1 VGTTLSE
8 VLVNL
13 EIDQQVAVITLNRP
27 DALNA
32 LSEALRSQLVSALQ
46 ALDADPSVRA
56 IVLTGAGRAF
66 CAGLDFAE
74 LQASGADVAENG
86 IVGRELLAALDA
98 VKCPVIAAVNGFAI
112 TGGLELVLRCD
123 VILASTAAVFADTHA
138 KVGIVPAWGASQI
151 LPRLIGP
158 YRAKEM
164 SLSGRKVDARQAYAW
179 GLVNRVIEPD
189 ELLEAACALGREMA
203 GCDRDAQLT
212 IKGLIETGWWEPM
225 SDAFELEQKVSMAA
239 FTKFASGGK

>member
-1 VGTTLSE
+1 MSD
-8 VLVNL
+8 VLVAVKV
-13 EIDQQVAVITLNRP
+13 EERVAVITLNRP

-32 LSEALRSQLVSALQ
+32 LNTALRSQLVSALQ
-46 ALDADPSVRA
+46 ALDADPDVRV
-56 IVLTGAGRAF
+56 IVLTGSGRAF

-74 LQASGADVAENG
+74 LQAAGDDVAENG

-98 VKCPVIAAVNGFAI
+98 VKSPVIAAVNGFAI

-123 VILASTAAVFADTHA
+123 VIVASSAAVFADTHA

-164 SLSGRKVDARQAYAW
+164 SLSGRKVDAQQAYEW
-179 GLVNRVIEPD
+179 GLVNRVVEPND
-189 ELLEAACALGREMA
+189 LLEAACALGREMA

-212 IKGLIETGWWEPM
+212 IKGLIEAGWWEPM
-225 SDAFELEQKVSMAA
+225 ADAFELEQEVSMAA
-239 FTKFASGGK
+239 FTKFAGK

>member
-1 VGTTLSE
+1 MSE
-8 VLVNL
+8 LL
-13 EIDQQVAVITLNRP
+13 VAVEIEQEVALVTLERP

-32 LSEALRSQLVSALQ
+32 LSTELRQQLVSALQ
-46 ALDADPSVRA
+46 SLDANSGVRA
-56 IVLTGAGRAF
+56 IVLTGSGRAF

-74 LQASGADVAENG
+74 LQASGDDVAQNG

-98 VKCPVIAAVNGFAI
+98 LKTPLIAAVNGFAI

-164 SLSGRKVDARQAYAW
+164 SLSGRKIDAQQAYEW
-179 GLVNRVIEPD
+179 GLVNRVLEPQD
-189 ELLEAACALGREMA
+189 LLEGACALGREMA
-203 GCDRDAQLT
+203 ACDQQAQLT
-212 IKGLIETGWWEPM
+212 IKGLIDTGWWNPM
-225 SDAFELEQKVSMAA
+225 SDVFELEQEVSMAA
-239 FTKFASGGK
+239 FTKFAAGVGK

>member
-1 VGTTLSE
+1 MTLSD
-8 VLVNL
+8 VLVNV
-13 EIDQQVAVITLNRP
+13 EVEQQVAVITLNRP

-32 LSEALRSQLVSALQ
+32 LSASLRTQLVSALQ
-46 ALDADPSVRA
+46 AQDADPNVRV
-56 IVLTGAGRAF
+56 IVLTGTGRAF

-74 LQASGADVAENG
+74 LQASGDDVAENG

-112 TGGLELVLRCD
+112 TGGLELMLRCD
-123 VILASTAAVFADTHA
+123 VILASADAKFADTHA

-164 SLSGRKVDARQAYAW
+164 SLSGRKVGAQQAYEW
-179 GLVNRVIEPD
+179 GLVNRVVEPD
-189 ELLEAACALGREMA
+189 DLLGAACALGAEMA
-203 GCDRDAQLT
+203 GCDREAQLT
-212 IKGLIETGWWEPM
+212 IKGLIEAGWWEPM
-225 SDAFELEQKVSMAA
+225 ADALELEQEVSMAA
-239 FTKFASGGK
+239 FSKFAASAK

>member
-1 VGTTLSE
+1 MNLSDL
-8 VLVNL
+8 LVNV
-13 EIDQQVAVITLNRP
+13 EVEQQVALITLNRP

-32 LSEALRSQLVSALQ
+32 LSAVLRAQLVSALQ
-46 ALDADPSVRA
+46 ALDADPDVRA
-56 IVLTGAGRAF
+56 IVLTGTGRAF

-74 LQASGADVAENG
+74 LQASGGDVAENG
-86 IVGRELLAALDA
+86 VVGRELLAALDA

-112 TGGLELVLRCD
+112 TGGLGLVLRCD

-138 KVGIVPAWGASQI
+138 KLGIVPAWGASQI

-164 SLSGRKVDARQAYAW
+164 SLSGRKIDAQQAYEW
-179 GLVNRVIEPD
+179 GLVNRVVEPD
-189 ELLEAACALGREMA
+189 QLLKAACGLGREMA
-203 GCDRDAQLT
+203 GCKQEAQLT

-225 SDAFELEQKVSMAA
+225 SDAFEVEQKVSMAA
-239 FTKFASGGK
+239 FTTFANQR